1 MKGDGKKPS
10 GLLAVIGDLRA
21 PKGNRGIKASD
32 EDDDQEESDDAG
44 PAYDE
49 EAAARRALDAA
60 KKDDTRAY
68 LAAQRELHAMFC
80 KCGGSDDEGE
90 ELAHA
95 DRHPGRATHA
105 RSQPHAHDQ
114 QQRVCR
120 R

>member
-1 MKGDGKKPS
+1 MKGNGKPS

-21 PKGNRGIKASD
+21 PKGSKGAMR
-32 EDDDQEESDDAG
+32 EDDQEEESDDAG

-49 EAAARRALDAA
+49 EAAAQRAVDAA
-60 KKDDTRAY
+60 KKGDARGF
-68 LAAQRELHAMFC
+68 LAAFRELHSMC
-80 KCGGSDDEGE
+80 CDCGGDDDEGE
-90 ELAHA
+90 ELAHE

-114 QQRVCR
+114 QQRVR